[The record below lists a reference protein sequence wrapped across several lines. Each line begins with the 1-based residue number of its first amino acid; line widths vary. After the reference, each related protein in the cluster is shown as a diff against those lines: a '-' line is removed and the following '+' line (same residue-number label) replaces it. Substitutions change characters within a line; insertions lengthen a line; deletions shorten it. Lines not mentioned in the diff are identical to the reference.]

1 MKTLL
6 LISLGLMLSLSSC
19 VYKMDI
25 EQGNAV
31 VEEKLAQL
39 KVGMS
44 KKQVRFL
51 LGTPA
56 IRDIYHANK
65 WHYLRSLKHNND
77 RDFDQKTMVLDFEND
92 TLIRING
99 ALK

>member
-31 VEEKLAQL
+31 VEDNLAKL

-44 KKQVRFL
+44 KKQVKFL

-56 IRDIYHANK
+56 IKDIYHGNK
-65 WHYLRSLKHNND
+65 WHYLRSLKQDNGND
-77 RDFDQKTMVLDFEND
+77 FKQKTMVLDFEND

-99 ALK
+99 AL

>member
-6 LISLGLMLSLSSC
+6 LISLGLMLSLTSC
-19 VYKMDI
+19 IYKMDV

-31 VEEKLAQL
+31 VEKKLAQL
-39 KVGMS
+39 EVGMS

-56 IRDIYHANK
+56 IKDIYHGDK
-65 WHYLRSLKHNND
+65 WHYLRSLRHNNGN
-77 RDFDQKTMVLDFEND
+77 DFEQKTMVLDFEGD

-99 ALK
+99 TL